1 MRNKKK
7 LSLLTAIFI
16 IISVFAGCR
25 NNEAA
30 KINKNMDEIIEEIK
44 KGEYGG
50 SFTDLIYVSKDKAI
64 LRGAVGIMV
73 YDLEKQEISRA
84 LDIKDIDMNHIQGSE
99 TTFYGVDNTG
109 SKIIMF
115 NIADSGAEIKNKN
128 TYLYDIEKDKLD
140 IVDNREFE
148 DRYVGI
154 KEGDYDVYRKYS
166 EKYSPME
173 FGSYYGEIDDN
184 TLCFL
189 GHDRSDKKSPLKLL
203 IVNKVNNEEKLYD
216 IF

>member
-1 MRNKKK
+1 MTEKE
-7 LSLLTAIFI
+7 SL
-16 IISVFAGCR
+16 
-25 NNEAA
+25 N
-30 KINKNMDEIIEEIK
+30 

-64 LRGAVGIMV
+64 LRGAVGVMV
-73 YDLEKQEISRA
+73 YDLEKQEIFRA
-84 LDIKDIDMNHIQGSE
+84 LDLKDIDMNHIQGSE
-99 TTFYGVDNTG
+99 TTFYGVNDTG

-115 NIADSGAEIKNKN
+115 NTADSEDEIKNKN

-140 IVDNREFE
+140 MLDNRNFE

-154 KEGDYDVYRKYS
+154 KEGDYNVYTKYS
-166 EKYSPME
+166 ENYSPME
-173 FGSYYGEIDDN
+173 FGSFYGEIDDN

>member
-7 LSLLTAIFI
+7 LSLLTVVFI
-16 IISVFAGCR
+16 IISVFVGCR
-25 NNEAA
+25 NNEVA
-30 KINKNMDEIIEEIK
+30 KINKNMDEIIDEIK

-64 LRGAVGIMV
+64 LRGAVGVMV

-84 LDIKDIDMNHIQGSE
+84 LDLKDIDMNNIQGLE
-99 TTFYGVDNTG
+99 ITFYGVDNTG

-115 NIADSGAEIKNKN
+115 NTADSGAEIKNKN

>member
-1 MRNKKK
+1 M
-7 LSLLTAIFI
+7 
-16 IISVFAGCR
+16 
-25 NNEAA
+25 
-30 KINKNMDEIIEEIK
+30 
-44 KGEYGG
+44 
-50 SFTDLIYVSKDKAI
+50 
-64 LRGAVGIMV
+64 
-73 YDLEKQEISRA
+73 
-84 LDIKDIDMNHIQGSE
+84 
-99 TTFYGVDNTG
+99 
-109 SKIIMF
+109 
-115 NIADSGAEIKNKN
+115 
-128 TYLYDIEKDKLD
+128 D

>member
-7 LSLLTAIFI
+7 LSLLTVVFI
-16 IISVFAGCR
+16 IISVFVGCR
-25 NNEAA
+25 NNEVA
-30 KINKNMDEIIEEIK
+30 KINKNMDEIIDEIK

-64 LRGAVGIMV
+64 LRGAVGVMV
-73 YDLEKQEISRA
+73 YDLEKQEIFRA
-84 LDIKDIDMNHIQGSE
+84 LDLKDIDMNNIQGLE

-115 NIADSGAEIKNKN
+115 NTADSGAEIKNKN

-184 TLCFL
+184 ILCFL

>member
-1 MRNKKK
+1 MRNKNR
-7 LSLLTAIFI
+7 LSLLIVISI

-25 NNEAA
+25 NNEPA

-73 YDLEKQEISRA
+73 CDLEKQEISRA
-84 LDIKDIDMNHIQGSE
+84 LDIKDIDMNNIQGLE
-99 TTFYGVDNTG
+99 TTFYGVDETG

-115 NIADSGAEIKNKN
+115 NTVDSGAEIKNKN
-128 TYLYDIEKDKLD
+128 TYLYDVEKDKLD
-140 IVDNREFE
+140 LIDSRNFE

-154 KEGDYDVYRKYS
+154 KEGEYNVYTKYS
-166 EKYSPME
+166 EKYSLME

-184 TLCFL
+184 TLCF
-189 GHDRSDKKSPLKLL
+189 
-203 IVNKVNNEEKLYD
+203 
-216 IF
+216 

>member
-7 LSLLTAIFI
+7 LSLLTVVFI
-16 IISVFAGCR
+16 IISVFVGCR
-25 NNEAA
+25 NNEVA
-30 KINKNMDEIIEEIK
+30 KINKNMDEIIDEIK

-64 LRGAVGIMV
+64 LRGAVGVMV
-73 YDLEKQEISRA
+73 YDLEKQEIFRA
-84 LDIKDIDMNHIQGSE
+84 LDLKDIDMNNIQGLE

-115 NIADSGAEIKNKN
+115 NTADSGAEIKNKN

>member
-1 MRNKKK
+1 MRNKNK
-7 LSLLTAIFI
+7 LSLLIVIFI
-16 IISVFAGCR
+16 VISVFAGCR

-30 KINKNMDEIIEEIK
+30 KVNKNMDEVIEEIK

-50 SFTDLIYVSKDKAI
+50 SFTELIYVSKDKAI
-64 LRGAVGIMV
+64 LRGAVGIIG
-73 YDLEKQEISRA
+73 YDLEKQKISRA

-99 TTFYGVDNTG
+99 TTFYGVNDTG

-115 NIADSGAEIKNKN
+115 NTADSEEEIKNKN

-140 IVDNREFE
+140 IVDNRNFE

-154 KEGDYDVYRKYS
+154 KEGDYNVYTKYS

-173 FGSYYGEIDDN
+173 FGSFYGEIDDN

-216 IF
+216 VF

>member
-1 MRNKKK
+1 MY
-7 LSLLTAIFI
+7 
-16 IISVFAGCR
+16 
-25 NNEAA
+25 
-30 KINKNMDEIIEEIK
+30 EIIEEIK

-50 SFTDLIYVSKDKAI
+50 SFTDLIYFSKEKAI

-73 YDLEKQEISRA
+73 YDLEKQEIFRA
-84 LDIKDIDMNHIQGSE
+84 LDLKDIDMNNIQGLE

-115 NIADSGAEIKNKN
+115 NTADSGAEIKNKN

-166 EKYSPME
+166 EKYSPIE